1 MMSCLV
7 ESIAEAMKNL
17 PILSTYTGTDGMK
30 YLEDSNLNDVC
41 HLAETIRR
49 VCNLTIDDLSS
60 IQSLSKQQ
68 VIEIVELVE
77 HELLSQSS
85 IEPVKRS
92 VVSDPLAIRV
102 KQENQLIE
110 ELNKVGNEVLKK
122 CPQIGNSIEDAVMK
136 SLFMWHGCLNI
147 DKVCRL
153 KDAHREEPLERTQVH
168 DWLVSQSNSN
178 PWIRRGFTAAR
189 YFRQNQKKL
198 NSYNWIPRDS
208 PYWY

>member
-1 MMSCLV
+1 MSCLV

-17 PILSTYTGTDGMK
+17 PILSTYTGADGMK
-30 YLEDSNLNDVC
+30 YGGDSNLKDVC

-49 VCNLTIDDLSS
+49 VCNLPIDDLSS
-60 IQSLSKQQ
+60 IQSLSKRQ

-85 IEPVKRS
+85 IDPVKRS
-92 VVSDPLAIRV
+92 VVSPSAIRV

-122 CPQIGNSIEDAVMK
+122 CPQIGSAIEDTVMK

-153 KDAHREEPLERTQVH
+153 KDAHGGEPLERMHVH
-168 DWLVSQSNSN
+168 DWLVNQSYSN

-189 YFRQNQKKL
+189 FFRQNQKKL
-198 NSYNWIPRDS
+198 SGFNWIPRDS

>member
-1 MMSCLV
+1 MSCLV

-30 YLEDSNLNDVC
+30 YLEDSNLKDVC

-68 VIEIVELVE
+68 VVEIVELVE
-77 HELLSQSS
+77 HELLSQPS

-110 ELNKVGNEVLKK
+110 ELNKVGNKVLKK
-122 CPQIGNSIEDAVMK
+122 CPEIGSAIEDAVMK

-153 KDAHREEPLERTQVH
+153 KDADGDELLERMQVH

-189 YFRQNQKKL
+189 FFRQNQKKL
-198 NSYNWIPRDS
+198 SGYNWIPRVS

>member
-1 MMSCLV
+1 MSCLV

-17 PILSTYTGTDGMK
+17 PIPSTYTGVDGMK
-30 YLEDSNLNDVC
+30 YRGDSNLKGLC

-49 VCNLTIDDLSS
+49 VCNLPIDDLSS

-77 HELLSQSS
+77 HELLSQPSK
-85 IEPVKRS
+85 EPVKRS
-92 VVSDPLAIRV
+92 VVSNPLAIRV

-122 CPQIGNSIEDAVMK
+122 CPQIGSAIEDVVMK

-147 DKVCRL
+147 DKLCRL
-153 KDAHREEPLERTQVH
+153 KDAHGGEPLARIQVH

-189 YFRQNQKKL
+189 FFRQNQKKL
-198 NSYNWIPRDS
+198 SGYNWIPRDS

>member
-1 MMSCLV
+1 MSCLV

-17 PILSTYTGTDGMK
+17 PILGTYNGSDGIR
-30 YLEDSNLNDVC
+30 YREDSNLKDVC

-49 VCNLTIDDLSS
+49 VCNLPIDDISS

-85 IEPVKRS
+85 IDPSTRS
-92 VVSDPLAIRV
+92 VVSNPSAIRV

-110 ELNKVGNEVLKK
+110 ELNKLGNDILKK
-122 CPQIGNSIEDAVMK
+122 CPQIGSAIEDTVMK

-153 KDAHREEPLERTQVH
+153 KDAHGDEPLERMHVH
-168 DWLVSQSNSN
+168 DWLLSQSNSN

-189 YFRQNQKKL
+189 FFRQNQKKL
-198 NSYNWIPRDS
+198 SGYNWIPRDS

>member
-1 MMSCLV
+1 MSCLV

-30 YLEDSNLNDVC
+30 YLEDSNLKDVC

-77 HELLSQSS
+77 HELVSRPS

-92 VVSDPLAIRV
+92 FVSDPLAIRV

-110 ELNKVGNEVLKK
+110 ELNKVGNMVLKK
-122 CPQIGNSIEDAVMK
+122 CPEIGSAIEDAVMK

-153 KDAHREEPLERTQVH
+153 KDADGDELLERMQVH

-189 YFRQNQKKL
+189 FFRQNQKKL
-198 NSYNWIPRDS
+198 SGYNWIPRDS

>member
-1 MMSCLV
+1 MSCLV

-30 YLEDSNLNDVC
+30 YLEDSNLKDVC

-49 VCNLTIDDLSS
+49 VCNLAIDDLSS
-60 IQSLSKQQ
+60 IQGLSKQQ

-77 HELLSQSS
+77 HELLSQPS

-92 VVSDPLAIRV
+92 LVSDPLAIRV

-110 ELNKVGNEVLKK
+110 ELDKVGNEVLKK
-122 CPQIGNSIEDAVMK
+122 CPQIGSTIEDAVMK

-153 KDAHREEPLERTQVH
+153 KDAHGDEPLERTQVH

-198 NSYNWIPRDS
+198 SGYNWIPRDS

>member
-30 YLEDSNLNDVC
+30 YLEDSNLKDVC

-77 HELLSQSS
+77 HELLSRPS

-110 ELNKVGNEVLKK
+110 ELNKVGNMVLKK
-122 CPQIGNSIEDAVMK
+122 CPEIGSAIEDAVMK
-136 SLFMWHGCLNI
+136 ALFMWHGCLNI

-153 KDAHREEPLERTQVH
+153 KDAHGGEPLERTHVH
-168 DWLVSQSNSN
+168 DWLVNQSYSN

-189 YFRQNQKKL
+189 FFRQNQKKL
-198 NSYNWIPRDS
+198 SGYNWIPRDS

>member
-30 YLEDSNLNDVC
+30 YLEDSNLKDVC
-41 HLAETIRR
+41 HLAETIRS

-68 VIEIVELVE
+68 VVEIVELVE
-77 HELLSQSS
+77 HELLSQPSK
-85 IEPVKRS
+85 EPVKCS

-122 CPQIGNSIEDAVMK
+122 NNK
-136 SLFMWHGCLNI
+136 
-147 DKVCRL
+147 
-153 KDAHREEPLERTQVH
+153 RTE
-168 DWLVSQSNSN
+168 N
-178 PWIRRGFTAAR
+178 
-189 YFRQNQKKL
+189 
-198 NSYNWIPRDS
+198 
-208 PYWY
+208 

>member
-1 MMSCLV
+1 MSCLV

-17 PILSTYTGTDGMK
+17 PILSTYTGADGMK
-30 YLEDSNLNDVC
+30 YGGDSNLKDVC

-49 VCNLTIDDLSS
+49 VCNLPIDDLSS
-60 IQSLSKQQ
+60 IQSLSKQK
-68 VIEIVELVE
+68 VIDIVELVE
-77 HELLSQSS
+77 HELLSQPS

-92 VVSDPLAIRV
+92 VVSDPPAIRV

-122 CPQIGNSIEDAVMK
+122 CPQIGSAIEDAVMK

-153 KDAHREEPLERTQVH
+153 KDAHGDEPLERTQVH

-189 YFRQNQKKL
+189 FFRQNQKKL
-198 NSYNWIPRDS
+198 SGFNWIPRDS
-208 PYWY
+208 PYWD

>member
-30 YLEDSNLNDVC
+30 YLEDSNLKDVC

-85 IEPVKRS
+85 IDPVKRS
-92 VVSDPLAIRV
+92 VMSDPSAIRE
-102 KQENQLIE
+102 KQEN
-110 ELNKVGNEVLKK
+110 
-122 CPQIGNSIEDAVMK
+122 
-136 SLFMWHGCLNI
+136 
-147 DKVCRL
+147 
-153 KDAHREEPLERTQVH
+153 
-168 DWLVSQSNSN
+168 
-178 PWIRRGFTAAR
+178 
-189 YFRQNQKKL
+189 
-198 NSYNWIPRDS
+198 
-208 PYWY
+208 

>member
-1 MMSCLV
+1 MSCLV
-7 ESIAEAMKNL
+7 ESIEEAMKNL

-30 YLEDSNLNDVC
+30 YLEDSNLKDVC

-49 VCNLTIDDLSS
+49 VCNLPIDDLSS

-77 HELLSQSS
+77 HELLSRPS

-122 CPQIGNSIEDAVMK
+122 CPQIGSAIEDAVVK
-136 SLFMWHGCLNI
+136 SLFIWHRTILIVEWTPSFGNAFSILI
-147 DKVCRL
+147 DTPNRYLSPLFALLLSLSHFDVLASIL
-153 KDAHREEPLERTQVH
+153 K
-168 DWLVSQSNSN
+168 
-178 PWIRRGFTAAR
+178 
-189 YFRQNQKKL
+189 
-198 NSYNWIPRDS
+198 
-208 PYWY
+208 

>member
-1 MMSCLV
+1 MSCLV

-17 PILSTYTGTDGMK
+17 PILSTYTGADGMK
-30 YLEDSNLNDVC
+30 YREDSNLRDVC

-49 VCNLTIDDLSS
+49 VCNLAIDDLSS
-60 IQSLSKQQ
+60 IESLSKQQ
-68 VIEIVELVE
+68 VIDIVELVE
-77 HELLSQSS
+77 HELLSRPS
-85 IEPVKRS
+85 IEPVKHS

-122 CPQIGNSIEDAVMK
+122 CPQIGSAIEDVVMK

-153 KDAHREEPLERTQVH
+153 KDAHGDEPQERMQVH

-198 NSYNWIPRDS
+198 KDYNWIPRDS

>member
-1 MMSCLV
+1 MSCLV

-17 PILSTYTGTDGMK
+17 PILSKYTDADGVK
-30 YLEDSNLNDVC
+30 YRKHSNLKDVC

-49 VCNLTIDDLSS
+49 VCNVAIDDLLSS
-60 IQSLSKQQ
+60 QSLSKQQ

-77 HELLSQSS
+77 RELLSQPS

-122 CPQIGNSIEDAVMK
+122 CPQIGSAIEDAVVK
-136 SLFMWHGCLNI
+136 SLFIWHGCLNI

-153 KDAHREEPLERTQVH
+153 KDADGDELLERMQVH

-189 YFRQNQKKL
+189 FFRQNQKKL
-198 NSYNWIPRDS
+198 SGYNWIPRDS

>member
-17 PILSTYTGTDGMK
+17 PILSTYTGTDGIN
-30 YLEDSNLNDVC
+30 YLEDSNLKDVC

-77 HELLSQSS
+77 HELLSRPS

-110 ELNKVGNEVLKK
+110 ELNKVGNKVLKK
-122 CPQIGNSIEDAVMK
+122 CPEIGSAIEDAVMK

-153 KDAHREEPLERTQVH
+153 KDADGDELLERMQVH

-189 YFRQNQKKL
+189 FFRQNQKKL
-198 NSYNWIPRDS
+198 SGYNWIPRDS

>member
-1 MMSCLV
+1 MSCLV

-17 PILSTYTGTDGMK
+17 PILSKYTDADGVK
-30 YLEDSNLNDVC
+30 YRKDSNLKDVC

-49 VCNLTIDDLSS
+49 VCNVAIDDLLSS
-60 IQSLSKQQ
+60 QSLSKQQ

-77 HELLSQSS
+77 REILSQPS

-122 CPQIGNSIEDAVMK
+122 CPQIGSAIEDAVVK
-136 SLFMWHGCLNI
+136 SLFIWHGCLNI

-153 KDAHREEPLERTQVH
+153 KDVHGDELIERTQVH

-189 YFRQNQKKL
+189 FFRQNQKKL
-198 NSYNWIPRDS
+198 SGYNWIPRDS

>member
-1 MMSCLV
+1 MSCLV

-17 PILSTYTGTDGMK
+17 PILSTSTGADGIK
-30 YLEDSNLNDVC
+30 YLEDSNLKDVC

-77 HELLSQSS
+77 HELLSRPS

-122 CPQIGNSIEDAVMK
+122 CPQIGSAIEDAVMK
-136 SLFMWHGCLNI
+136 TLFMWHGCLNI

-153 KDAHREEPLERTQVH
+153 EDVHGGEPLERTQVH
-168 DWLVSQSNSN
+168 DWLVSQSNS
-178 PWIRRGFTAAR
+178 
-189 YFRQNQKKL
+189 K
-198 NSYNWIPRDS
+198 DS
-208 PYWY
+208 QLINCCLQ